1 MGTCPGKM
9 LEKRGRLLSDSVKQR
24 RDRTLSELCVGH
36 LKTFFGRSKCYLKAI
51 GRGASSGVRRGSVG
65 T

>member
-51 GRGASSGVRRGSVG
+51 GRG
-65 T
+65 